1 MRDTAQLEGGDRV
14 GAAESG
20 STLAEGIM
28 TPELSQTIG
37 QHIPFLSLS

>member
-1 MRDTAQLEGGDRV
+1 MRDAAQLEGGIRM

-37 QHIPFLSLS
+37 QYIPFLSLS